1 MGDKWLISRT
11 SFSST
16 ETQMKLDKI
25 DMDIKKREHSD
36 YTWSYEVAQRSL
48 LSANKTDETTDKSR
62 YTRCVCCV
70 KTKPT
75 WSMDDDNKV
84 EASGRWT

>member
-25 DMDIKKREHSD
+25 DMDIKKKR
-36 YTWSYEVAQRSL
+36 AQRLHVVLRSG
-48 LSANKTDETTDKSR
+48 TT
-62 YTRCVCCV
+62 
-70 KTKPT
+70 
-75 WSMDDDNKV
+75 
-84 EASGRWT
+84 